1 MNWHLHVG
9 TPSAPTVS
17 PRRASPQ
24 HAGSSPSRF
33 ARVDVLR
40 AVAAISVVAYHLL
53 GAKLGWHWTWQDNGF
68 AALDPLAPR
77 TYLTGALSVGWAGV
91 PLFFALSGFCI
102 HGAFLRQARFDTGVF
117 LWRRFW
123 RIYPPFLAA
132 IVVFCFWPLKRF
144 EAGVD
149 LDGVAQHITTVF
161 TLTPETFWSLLNP
174 SFWSVAVECQCYLL
188 YPLFLCFRQRWGN
201 TRAALGW
208 FAFGVL
214 GSVAI
219 PAFTGWPDHGINFWS
234 CVSLFSFGGWALG
247 ALVAEDIATNRQRA
261 FYQKRFL
268 VLSTVACVLSTLW
281 RPTTTLSF
289 ALAAVAGALLI
300 KLYAD
305 RRATLT
311 RVESQLARFGV
322 MSYSLYLWHQPLLGE
337 LETLGREL
345 SSTLPLNAARVATQL
360 TIALGLLLITF
371 VSYHLF
377 ERPGIAMAAQLQ
389 PVPSPKPIPAPAG

>member
-1 MNWHLHVG
+1 MNWQVSMPA
-9 TPSAPTVS
+9 TKAVS
-17 PRRASPQ
+17 PRIASRQPASPS
-24 HAGSSPSRF
+24 ATATRF

-40 AVAAISVVAYHLL
+40 AVASISVVAYHLF
-53 GAKLGWHWTWQDNGF
+53 GAKFGWHWDWQENGL
-68 AALDPLAPR
+68 ATIDPLSAR
-77 TYLTGALSVGWAGV
+77 TYLTGMLSVGWAGV

-102 HGAFLRQARFDTGVF
+102 HGAFLRQGTLDTGVF

-132 IVVFCFWPLKRF
+132 IVVFCFWPLKHF
-144 EAGVD
+144 EAGID
-149 LDGVAQHITTVF
+149 LDGIAQHIAAVF

-188 YPLFLCFRQRWGN
+188 YPLFLCFRARWGN

-208 FAFGVL
+208 FSFGVF
-214 GSVAI
+214 GCVAI
-219 PAFTGWPDHGINFWS
+219 PGFTGWPDHGINFWS
-234 CVSLFSFGGWALG
+234 CVSVFSFGGWALG
-247 ALVAEDIATNRQRA
+247 ALVAEDLATKRQRF

-268 VLSTVACVLSTLW
+268 GLSAVACFLSTLW
-281 RPTTTLSF
+281 RPTNTLSF
-289 ALAAVAGALLI
+289 SLAAVVGALLI

-305 RRATLT
+305 RRAALT
-311 RVESQLARFGV
+311 WVEAQLARFGL

-345 SSTLPLNAARVATQL
+345 SSPLPLNAARVATYL
-360 TIALGLLLITF
+360 TIAGGLLIITF

-389 PVPSPKPIPAPAG
+389 PVKQPRQSPAPAG